1 MKKMNL
7 KILSLFLAVLI
18 WLYVYGDK
26 KLVFFRDVPV
36 DFLNL
41 PPEKV
46 ILESSVF
53 SVKIKLSGSK
63 RVLET
68 VRPSIHA
75 EIDLS
80 SVRDGLNIIE
90 INTKNI
96 KVPPYVKIL
105 SVFPQTIEVKID
117 SISKRALPVIAKIS
131 SDENYVVRDIKII
144 PSEVVVEFPKSY
156 ILKKD
161 HLLLEIEKKC
171 STEGNFVYQSP
182 VPLNSENFLKI
193 TPGEIKVKW
202 TCEKKIEEL
211 ILRKIPVLI
220 KNKKEGMKYFLKP
233 DKIDLKI
240 RGWSKDLKRM
250 DFKKEIEAIVE
261 AGNYERG
268 NYEVEPKIK
277 IPDGIELVD
286 VEKQK
291 LELIVR

>member
-1 MKKMNL
+1 MKEINL
-7 KILSLFLAVLI
+7 KILSLFLAILV
-18 WLYVYGDK
+18 WLYVYGGK
-26 KLVFFRDVPV
+26 KLVLFRDVPI

-46 ILESSVF
+46 ILESSAF

-68 VRPSIHA
+68 VKPPIRA

-90 INTKNI
+90 ITTKNI

-105 SVFPQTIEVKID
+105 SVFPQTIEVKVD
-117 SISKRALPVIAKIS
+117 SISKRALPVIVKIS
-131 SDENYVVRDIKII
+131 SDENYVVKNIKAI
-144 PSEVVVEFPKSY
+144 PSEVFVEFPKSH
-156 ILKKD
+156 ILKED
-161 HLLLEIEKKC
+161 FLLLEVEKKC
-171 STEGNFVYQSP
+171 DAEGNFVYQSP

-211 ILRKIPVLI
+211 IVRKIPVII
-220 KNKKEGMKYFLKP
+220 KNKKEGMKYLLKP

-240 RGWSKDLKRM
+240 KGWSKDLKGM
-250 DFKKEIEAIVE
+250 DFKKEIEAAVE
-261 AGNYERG
+261 AEDKPGT
-268 NYEVEPKIK
+268 YEVEPKIK

-286 VEKQK
+286 GEKQK
-291 LELIVR
+291 LELIVK